1 MLMILPIDY
10 LGYIIKFLSRKLTII
25 NGRSFPKD
33 CLGEVR
39 KPSGDAVTCEFLAYK
54 KNWEI
59 HHFTSQ
65 KNEGIKLIF
74 IRLQY
79 QGPRVPL

>member
-54 KNWEI
+54 KNLRN
-59 HHFTSQ
+59 SPL
-65 KNEGIKLIF
+65 NESEK
-74 IRLQY
+74 RRY
-79 QGPRVPL
+79 QTDFY